1 MGSVST
7 GIQPASFT
15 WGGFFFAHS
24 ITNQDKPMNKAFP
37 WMCAALIALGV
48 SAVAGGESLPIAAPQ
63 ITAQAVP
70 AGVCP
75 RGHAAVW
82 IDSANMECL
91 KELP

>member
-1 MGSVST
+1 
-7 GIQPASFT
+7 
-15 WGGFFFAHS
+15 
-24 ITNQDKPMNKAFP
+24 MNKAFP

-48 SAVAGGESLPIAAPQ
+48 SAVAGRENQPIPAPQ
-63 ITAQAVP
+63 IAAQAVP

-82 IDSANMECL
+82 IDRASMECL